1 EAVVGVEDI
10 VFKNDEAVLITNSCL
25 LEFQDNLLEKY
36 LKQYNCL
43 SLPPLTYRDGTL
55 FARVIA
61 LSEQQLTKVYHDL
74 NDEHPVQVDAK
85 REIESIAPD
94 VPLLMLDSALPNLS
108 NRQREALRTAI
119 EGGYYEIPRETTTE
133 EMATEL
139 GISRRTFEEHL
150 RRAENQ
156 IVKNLREYL
165 LV

>member
-1 EAVVGVEDI
+1 MYESTLQVGHDSPYANITETGDIQIEVWCNQYCDLIHLIGTDLSTSIETIEAVVGVEDI

-74 NDEHPVQVDAK
+74 NDEHPV
-85 REIESIAPD
+85 
-94 VPLLMLDSALPNLS
+94 
-108 NRQREALRTAI
+108 
-119 EGGYYEIPRETTTE
+119 
-133 EMATEL
+133 
-139 GISRRTFEEHL
+139 
-150 RRAENQ
+150 
-156 IVKNLREYL
+156 
-165 LV
+165 